1 MNLTWPKYIVFDM
14 DGTLVDN
21 YSFHIDAWLEICKK
35 YGGPTTKQDVIKD
48 LHGTNF
54 EICQKYFGPTSMER
68 AEAIGAEKEAMYRSI
83 YKSHIEP
90 IQGLLPFLEAAQTNG
105 VRMAV
110 GTMGTREN
118 AIFVLES
125 LKIERFFDH
134 WYSAESVER
143 GKPAPDIFLKC
154 LVPWNFKPMRPED
167 FWVIEDTSSGIQA
180 GKSAGAQVVG
190 IKSSKSEAEL
200 LAAGADLT
208 AAHFT
213 ELLKI
218 IG

>member
-35 YGGPTTKQDVIKD
+35 YGGPSTKEAVIAD

-68 AEAIGAEKEAMYRSI
+68 AEAIGEEKEAMYRSI

-90 IQGLLPFLEAAQTNG
+90 IHGLLPFLEAAQTNR

-118 AIFVLES
+118 ATFVLES

-154 LVPWNFKPMRPED
+154 LVPWNLKPMRPLD

-208 AAHFT
+208 AVHFT
-213 ELLKI
+213 ELLKMMA
-218 IG
+218 